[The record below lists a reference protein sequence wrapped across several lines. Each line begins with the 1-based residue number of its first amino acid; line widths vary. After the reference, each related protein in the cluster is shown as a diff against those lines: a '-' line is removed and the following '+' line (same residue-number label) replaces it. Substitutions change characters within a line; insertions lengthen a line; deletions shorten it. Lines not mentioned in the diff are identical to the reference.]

1 MSFKI
6 HRLDLVNESSR
17 LETETLKKEITE
29 LMAEKNQLKLEL
41 SAARIEMNYVKEV
54 GSRPPT
60 IEKQHP
66 PSQAQADPG
75 DQFTDELIGKIETL
89 TEEKAQ
95 MAKALEDAIAAATP
109 VIPAPSAEV
118 KVLAET
124 FSRGQQTL
132 SSDQPC
138 DACIGKSAQISTLEA
153 QVEKLREELL
163 NCEQQKDEVT
173 REASA
178 KQETARS
185 EATQLSETMKH
196 EAERSRQLSEQLQA
210 IQADLEAVQQRLL
223 ETEAAAKA
231 DRDKLLA
238 EQQSLSQQLS
248 ESQEREFNLKVD
260 MGQNSEKLYVVEE
273 RCKSIEKERDDL
285 KRRCKEF
292 EAKVEVLSR
301 SEKAA
306 EKNAGERLQQLE
318 KALEEALV
326 EREEILEAAEKEIE
340 AHKDKAIE
348 SEQKMMDDFEWKLRE
363 IESDFRDKIKAIED
377 GVGAK
382 IKTACD
388 EIVSK
393 KDQEFTRMSIT
404 MRREMDDKMRIERNA
419 LKTALE
425 TQNNAQK
432 DKAIELYRIE
442 KDHEIRILQ
451 KSWEDEQERLNKE
464 VKMQQRK
471 VDNLPREIEAAT
483 YAVKTQC
490 DVKLQE
496 QHRQLAKADQATQV
510 EVDNVRLEMTG
521 QLRRVQA
528 QCDEKIA
535 EYEAKLEAA
544 HGTRMSSMFQMKD
557 EVESEF
563 TERMETLRD
572 MYKKELDLQTE
583 RLEQER
589 IKSKQLEETLRV
601 SINDKQQEIDDLN
614 AYYTSRED
622 ELETKIND
630 LLTRLQDSTYL
641 AVKLQNELDEYEWYE
656 EEEDPA
662 RPPSARS
669 QHKTHSRPPSTK
681 PLDHHKYTQSMIA
694 EEDTSL
700 KADEGVGATE
710 HEGHDHAQATA
721 AAAHNNYVSMTSL
734 YATAQTSTASE
745 VSNASSSANAIGAAA
760 ASSTTAASGGTYPL
774 AEEAFLTE
782 ATSDVSPSSS
792 PPPTPQEPPQ
802 YTYANPL
809 RFLYL

>member
-393 KDQEFTRMSIT
+393 KDQEFTKMSIT
-404 MRREMDDKMRIERNA
+404 MRQEMDEKMRIEMNS
-419 LKTALE
+419 LKITLE
-425 TQNNAQK
+425 MQNNAKK
-432 DKAIELYRIE
+432 DKTIELYQLE
-442 KDHEIRILQ
+442 NDHEIRILQ
-451 KSWEDEQERLNKE
+451 KSWKDEQERLNKE
-464 VKMQQRK
+464 LKVQQRK
-471 VDNLPREIEAAT
+471 VDNLPRKIEAAT
-483 YAVKTQC
+483 RALKI
-490 DVKLQE
+490 
-496 QHRQLAKADQATQV
+496 
-510 EVDNVRLEMTG
+510 
-521 QLRRVQA
+521 
-528 QCDEKIA
+528 QCDEQKRQLT
-535 EYEAKLEAA
+535 KAA
-544 HGTRMSSMFQMKD
+544 QSSQNLM
-557 EVESEF
+557 ESWKH
-563 TERMETLRD
+563 TQDRI
-572 MYKKELDLQTE
+572 E
-583 RLEQER
+583 RLEVENQNLMESWKNAEGR
-589 IKSKQLEETLRV
+589 ILKLSSEVQKEKDLRV
-601 SINDKQQEIDDLN
+601 CIICMDEEISKVFLPCGHAICCKN
-614 AYYTSRED
+614 CSKNIQKCPNCRAN
-622 ELETKIND
+622 I
-630 LLTRLQDSTYL
+630 
-641 AVKLQNELDEYEWYE
+641 
-656 EEEDPA
+656 
-662 RPPSARS
+662 
-669 QHKTHSRPPSTK
+669 HSSV
-681 PLDHHKYTQSMIA
+681 M
-694 EEDTSL
+694 
-700 KADEGVGATE
+700 
-710 HEGHDHAQATA
+710 
-721 AAAHNNYVSMTSL
+721 
-734 YATAQTSTASE
+734 
-745 VSNASSSANAIGAAA
+745 
-760 ASSTTAASGGTYPL
+760 
-774 AEEAFLTE
+774 F
-782 ATSDVSPSSS
+782 
-792 PPPTPQEPPQ
+792 
-802 YTYANPL
+802 
-809 RFLYL
+809 FF

>member
-17 LETETLKKEITE
+17 LETETLKKEIAE

-196 EAERSRQLSEQLQA
+196 EAERSRQLSEQLEA
-210 IQADLEAVQQRLL
+210 TQADLEAVQQRLL

-393 KDQEFTRMSIT
+393 KDQEFTKMSIT
-404 MRREMDDKMRIERNA
+404 MRQEMDEKMRIEMNS
-419 LKTALE
+419 LKITLE
-425 TQNNAQK
+425 MQNNAKK
-432 DKAIELYRIE
+432 DKTIELYQLE
-442 KDHEIRILQ
+442 NDHEIRILQ
-451 KSWEDEQERLNKE
+451 KSWKDEQERLNKE
-464 VKMQQRK
+464 LKVQQRK
-471 VDNLPREIEAAT
+471 VDNLPRKIEAAT
-483 YAVKTQC
+483 RALKI
-490 DVKLQE
+490 
-496 QHRQLAKADQATQV
+496 
-510 EVDNVRLEMTG
+510 
-521 QLRRVQA
+521 
-528 QCDEKIA
+528 QCDEQKRQLT
-535 EYEAKLEAA
+535 KAA
-544 HGTRMSSMFQMKD
+544 QSSQNLM
-557 EVESEF
+557 ESWKH
-563 TERMETLRD
+563 TQDRI
-572 MYKKELDLQTE
+572 E
-583 RLEQER
+583 RLEVENQNLMESWKNAEGR
-589 IKSKQLEETLRV
+589 ILKLSSEVQKEKDLRV
-601 SINDKQQEIDDLN
+601 CIICMDEEISKVFLPCGHAICCKN
-614 AYYTSRED
+614 CSKNIQKCPNCRAN
-622 ELETKIND
+622 I
-630 LLTRLQDSTYL
+630 
-641 AVKLQNELDEYEWYE
+641 
-656 EEEDPA
+656 
-662 RPPSARS
+662 
-669 QHKTHSRPPSTK
+669 HSSV
-681 PLDHHKYTQSMIA
+681 M
-694 EEDTSL
+694 
-700 KADEGVGATE
+700 
-710 HEGHDHAQATA
+710 
-721 AAAHNNYVSMTSL
+721 
-734 YATAQTSTASE
+734 
-745 VSNASSSANAIGAAA
+745 
-760 ASSTTAASGGTYPL
+760 
-774 AEEAFLTE
+774 F
-782 ATSDVSPSSS
+782 
-792 PPPTPQEPPQ
+792 
-802 YTYANPL
+802 
-809 RFLYL
+809 FF